1 MKLLV
6 TGFLLTQGLFSVCLY
21 VCMCEREKLGLLQM
35 FICWLLFYLYKY
47 NTILEFS
54 HVKGIYYI
62 YRHH

>member
-47 NTILEFS
+47 NTIF
-54 HVKGIYYI
+54 
-62 YRHH
+62 